1 METSG
6 IELGAPASAV
16 EEDAINPRLNPQT
29 NSQASLG
36 PVVRAAQA
44 GDLEAFEV
52 LMRAFERPMLRL
64 ANRMLGNLGEA
75 QDATQELFLRLHRTL
90 HRMDAERDPAPW
102 LYRMMANLCCDAQ
115 KRRGRAFML
124 PLESIDE
131 PCAHAQDPAEALHD
145 AHRKQAL
152 IQALAELPHRERA
165 AVVLRDMEGH
175 SAAEAARLLGSSEG
189 TVRSQACRGRLRLR
203 NLLKGLL

>member
-16 EEDAINPRLNPQT
+16 DEDAINPRLKPQT
-29 NSQASLG
+29 PLG
-36 PVVRAAQA
+36 SVVRAAQV

-52 LMRAFERPMLRL
+52 LVRAFERPMLRL
-64 ANRMLGNLGEA
+64 AYRMLGNLGEA

-90 HRMDAERDPAPW
+90 QRMDADRDPAPW
-102 LYRMMANLCCDAQ
+102 LHRMMVNLCRDAQ

-124 PLESIDE
+124 PLEAIDE
-131 PCAHAQDPAEALHD
+131 PCVHAQDPAEALHD

-152 IQALAELPHRERA
+152 IQALAELPDGERA
-165 AVVLRDMEGH
+165 AVVLRDVEGH

-203 NLLKGLL
+203 NLLKGLR